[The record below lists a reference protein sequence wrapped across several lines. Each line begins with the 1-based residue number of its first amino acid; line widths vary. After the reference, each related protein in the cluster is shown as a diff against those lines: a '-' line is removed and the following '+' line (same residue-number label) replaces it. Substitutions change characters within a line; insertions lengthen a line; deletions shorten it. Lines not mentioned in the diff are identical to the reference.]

1 MLSWKAKITH
11 WLMKCLPYLSWN
23 SGVFCKNSNPE
34 WVAKSSRRIGLK
46 SDWYGQVEN
55 DN

>member
-1 MLSWKAKITH
+1 
-11 WLMKCLPYLSWN
+11 MKCLPYLSWN

-46 SDWYGQVEN
+46 SDWYGQSKN